1 MTRTLFTADTHWGHE
16 GIIAQCGRPFAD
28 VRDMDEALIANWNAV
43 VGKNDIVIH
52 LGDFA
57 HKCEQRRLEAIFDRL
72 NGRKFLVIGNHDDLA
87 TLSLPWAA
95 SPSSLSEATID
106 GVRIVMCHYALRTWH
121 RQNRGAI
128 ALYGHSHGRLPG
140 TSLST
145 DVGVDVW
152 GYCPVTV
159 QQIQQRLAPQPPPEL
174 EGDPEAE
181 PTGGMTP

>member
-1 MTRTLFTADTHWGHE
+1 MSRTLFTADTHFGHL

-28 VRDMDEALIANWNAV
+28 VRDMDEALIENWNSV
-43 VGKNDIVIH
+43 VGKNDVVIH

-95 SPSSLSEATID
+95 PPASLVETTIE
-106 GVRIVMCHYALRTWH
+106 GVRVVMCHYALRTWH

-140 TSLST
+140 TSLSA
-145 DVGVDVW
+145 DVGVDCW
-152 GYCPVTV
+152 GYAPVTLD
-159 QQIQQRLAPQPPPEL
+159 QIKQRLVTQPAPED
-174 EGDPEAE
+174 EGDDESE
-181 PTGGMTP
+181 PTGEMTP